1 MTGFVDGGR
10 SGIFAAIS
18 TFGATATGSSTF
30 GFGNGAGSRRASGLG
45 VGIFATSGWQEP
57 SKVRVRVLP
66 EAVYLR
72 AEQNGSHGP
81 QGPNTCG

>member
-45 VGIFATSGWQEP
+45 VGIFATSGLARTF
-57 SKVRVRVLP
+57 KG
-66 EAVYLR
+66 A
-72 AEQNGSHGP
+72 GSSFTG
-81 QGPNTCG
+81 GGVFTS